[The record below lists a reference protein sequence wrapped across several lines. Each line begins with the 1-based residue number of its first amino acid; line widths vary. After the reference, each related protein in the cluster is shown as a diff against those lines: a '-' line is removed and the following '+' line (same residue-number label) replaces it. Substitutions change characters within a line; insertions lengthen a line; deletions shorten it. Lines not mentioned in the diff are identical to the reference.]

1 MKVAIVTG
9 AGGGIGR
16 AISLLLARKQYAIVV
31 NDVDAAAGKETAR
44 LIGKNAYFVQA
55 DVSDPEDAKSIV
67 KESLRVFGTPY
78 VLVNNAGVMSPTRFD
93 DITIHQWDRTL
104 AVNLRGPFL
113 LCQAALPYFKEKK
126 AGRIVNISSL
136 AGISGGLAVGADYA
150 VSKAGLIT
158 LTKVLARELAPYNVT
173 VNCVAPGTTNS
184 PLIERFSEEQR
195 ENLLKLIPLGRFA
208 EPEEIAAVVSFL
220 ASKEAGYIT
229 GATININGGL
239 LMV

>member
-16 AISLLLARKQYAIVV
+16 AISLSLARRQYAIVV

-44 LIGKNAYFVQA
+44 LIGKNACFVEA
-55 DVSDPEDAKSIV
+55 DVSDPEGAKSIV
-67 KESLRVFGTPY
+67 EGSLRVFGSPY
-78 VLVNNAGVMSPTRFD
+78 VLVNNAGVMSPTSFD
-93 DITIHQWDRTL
+93 GLTVRQWDRTL

-126 AGRIVNISSL
+126 VGRIVNISSL

-158 LTKVLARELAPYNVT
+158 LTKILARELAPYNVT
-173 VNCVAPGTTNS
+173 VNCVAPGATDS
-184 PLIERFSEEQR
+184 PLFGRFSVEQR
-195 ENLLKLIPLGRFA
+195 ESLLKQIPLGRLA
-208 EPEEIAAVVSFL
+208 KPEEIAAVVSFL
-220 ASKEAGYIT
+220 ASEEAGYIT